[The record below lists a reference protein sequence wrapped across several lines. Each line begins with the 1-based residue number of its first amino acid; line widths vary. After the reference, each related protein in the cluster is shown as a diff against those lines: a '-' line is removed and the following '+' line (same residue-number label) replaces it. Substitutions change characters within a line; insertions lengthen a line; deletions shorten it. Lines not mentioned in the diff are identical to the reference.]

1 MSECK
6 IPCGASC
13 GATQMYNPVD
23 VLAPVFDSGLPMLEA
38 FWPDYTMNPFLF
50 GNFTNPDWSLGVLM
64 KNRRSN
70 GIKVT
75 DDNCGVA
82 YHETY
87 NCDMCTAVTA
97 ISGVTITVSD
107 VSLLRGIN
115 TGVILHF
122 VQENPFAEEYATV
135 DSVAGNVITLTS
147 ALTVV
152 TDVSLGVK
160 VYRAGYNSTNGDECN
175 TNANNKYTSVKT
187 SVFTAPFRRL
197 RLTADVK
204 QCELTVQRYGTENPW
219 QLLLDDITRSNKI
232 GRQNELSSY
241 FYSDNA
247 WVLGNTGNI
256 NSNHTQG
263 LRTGIQFA
271 ETETGVNL
279 SYDMSECCDPTQS
292 DCANHKAMI
301 EALLSILE
309 DAYDTGLY
317 NGKAITGVINKQQ
330 KKALTMLT
338 RDLIDTMGFQLFYN
352 DADTFKSIYSN
363 LDAWTIQFGSVR
375 LDLYYDKF
383 LDRLGKPYMAIMPVD
398 YIYFVQRPFVDVT
411 ADSNGNLKANTNV
424 MNGMP
429 TLKLIDRTDI
439 EGDGSRECYKMK
451 FFMDFAF
458 VFSGMCSGAYREF
471 FNFAPCGNEACDA
484 CANGRSTVSKF
495 LS

>member
-1 MSECK
+1 
-6 IPCGASC
+6 
-13 GATQMYNPVD
+13 
-23 VLAPVFDSGLPMLEA
+23 
-38 FWPDYTMNPFLF
+38 
-50 GNFTNPDWSLGVLM
+50 
-64 KNRRSN
+64 
-70 GIKVT
+70 
-75 DDNCGVA
+75 
-82 YHETY
+82 
-87 NCDMCTAVTA
+87 MCTAVTA
-97 ISGVTITVSD
+97 ISGATITVSD

-135 DSVAGNVITLTS
+135 DSVAWNVITLTS

-338 RDLIDTMGFQLFYN
+338 RDLIDTMWFQLFYN

-363 LDAWTIQFGSVR
+363 LDAWTIQFG
-375 LDLYYDKF
+375 
-383 LDRLGKPYMAIMPVD
+383 
-398 YIYFVQRPFVDVT
+398 QRPIVDVP
-411 ADSNGNLKANTNV
+411 ADSNGNLKANTSV

-439 EGDGSRECYKMK
+439 EGDGSRECYKMR